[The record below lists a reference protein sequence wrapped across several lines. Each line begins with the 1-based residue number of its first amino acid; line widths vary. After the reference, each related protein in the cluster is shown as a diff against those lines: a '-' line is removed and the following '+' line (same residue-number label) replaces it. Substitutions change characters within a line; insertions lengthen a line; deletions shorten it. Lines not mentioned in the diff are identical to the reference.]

1 MESPYLPIDINTFR
15 HDSVKAFDVFFE
27 SGEGKKVLYC
37 ARGEVVSEETR
48 RKLNAKHIAYNLY
61 ILNKDKVYYERY
73 IELVLKDILA
83 DPQLSIPV
91 KTKIAYDAIKGIME
105 SLFESPKS
113 QIIRRCKKA
122 LIDTVEFVIKDNAA
136 FQSLIS
142 LTSFDY
148 NVYNHSINVGIL
160 ATGLTLE
167 LIKSDP
173 DLNYQEMVVG
183 FFLHDI
189 GKCSIPVYIL
199 NKKNQLSKADWSIIK
214 RHPEEGCKILKE
226 CGALTKEANI
236 IVSQHHERH
245 NGTGYP
251 KELMGKDIHLFA
263 KVCSIADVFDGLTSN
278 RPYRKEHSTYNAL
291 SIMKNEMYRDLD
303 PKLFAMFV
311 KLFVK

>member
-1 MESPYLPIDINTFR
+1 MKSSYLPIDINTFR

-48 RKLNAKHIAYNLY
+48 RKLNTQHIAYKLY

-73 IELVLKDILA
+73 IELVLKNILA
-83 DPQLSIPV
+83 DSQLSIPV
-91 KTKIAYDAIKGIME
+91 KAKIAYDSVKRVME

-113 QIIRRCKKA
+113 QIIRRCKKT

-136 FQSLIS
+136 LQNLIS

-167 LIKSDP
+167 LIKENP
-173 DLNYQEMVVG
+173 DLNYQEMVAG

-189 GKCSIPVYIL
+189 GKCSIPVDIL
-199 NKKNQLSKADWSIIK
+199 NKKNQLSKADWNIIK
-214 RHPEEGCKILKE
+214 RHPEEGCQILKKY
-226 CGALTKEANI
+226 GALTKEAEI

-251 KELMGKDIHLFA
+251 KELKGKDIHLFA
-263 KVCSIADVFDGLTSN
+263 KVCSAADVFDGLTSN
-278 RPYRKEHSTYNAL
+278 RPYRKEHSTYKAL
-291 SIMKNEMYRDLD
+291 TIMKDEMYMDFD
-303 PKLFAMFV
+303 PELFAMFV